1 MRIYMQTQYQPEQ
14 PLRFYQLHLQ
24 PDLLG
29 GWTLVRESGL
39 QGARGKVTKE
49 YFTRREEAE
58 QMLIRRRDMQLKRG
72 YRVVYREGILRE
84 AE

>member
-58 QMLIRRRDMQLKRG
+58 QMLIRRRDMQLQRG

>member
-1 MRIYMQTQYQPEQ
+1 MRIYMQTKYSPEQ
-14 PLRFYQLHLQ
+14 PLRFYHLHLQ

-29 GWTLVRESGL
+29 GWTLVRETGL

-49 YFTRREEAE
+49 YFQDRENAERRLVE
-58 QMLIRRRDMQLKRG
+58 RRDTQLAKG

-84 AE
+84 VE

>member
-1 MRIYMQTQYQPEQ
+1 MRIYMQTQYVPEQ

-39 QGARGKVTKE
+39 QGRRGQVTKE
-49 YFTRREEAE
+49 YFEQREEAE

-72 YRVVYREGILRE
+72 YRVVFREGILKE

>member
-39 QGARGKVTKE
+39 QGARGQVTKE

-72 YRVVYREGILRE
+72 YRVVYREGILKE